1 MSLTKCEM
9 DEGRNDGGKGSSF
22 STSLEGGKRQSLKLS
37 GEKTQ
42 ADVSHRGPAGRSC
55 TGNQP
60 NLKRSLGPECRRSV
74 LHKGQE
80 WWLLSPEMEAES
92 SSWSNSSRTRTAVV
106 LLLADW
112 ARAGEGLGF
121 CISDQIQ
128 AADAATPPQAHP
140 PTAQCFK
147 SQGAAWLP
155 SSRLAPDSCPSAVSV
170 QPSSCSVILSLGTA
184 LTLACQPTSLAQ
196 PPPQPF
202 LLTPPALGT
211 PLPPSS
217 TPLPCKPL
225 LLSLLFLPSGSPTSS
240 SQPFLQR
247 DHAQSCHFLQVNAG
261 SGSNQPSSCWSH
273 PHGWQGSPQKCS
285 LRKEQSSEKPRDGAS
300 TPRSTRGGGSRHL
313 SLAE

>member
-1 MSLTKCEM
+1 M
-9 DEGRNDGGKGSSF
+9 
-22 STSLEGGKRQSLKLS
+22 
-37 GEKTQ
+37 
-42 ADVSHRGPAGRSC
+42 
-55 TGNQP
+55 
-60 NLKRSLGPECRRSV
+60 
-74 LHKGQE
+74 
-80 WWLLSPEMEAES
+80 
-92 SSWSNSSRTRTAVV
+92 V

-202 LLTPPALGT
+202 LLAPPALGT

-225 LLSLLFLPSGSPTSS
+225 LLSLLFLPSSSPTSS
-240 SQPFLQR
+240 SQPFLQ
-247 DHAQSCHFLQVNAG
+247 
-261 SGSNQPSSCWSH
+261 
-273 PHGWQGSPQKCS
+273 
-285 LRKEQSSEKPRDGAS
+285 
-300 TPRSTRGGGSRHL
+300 
-313 SLAE
+313 